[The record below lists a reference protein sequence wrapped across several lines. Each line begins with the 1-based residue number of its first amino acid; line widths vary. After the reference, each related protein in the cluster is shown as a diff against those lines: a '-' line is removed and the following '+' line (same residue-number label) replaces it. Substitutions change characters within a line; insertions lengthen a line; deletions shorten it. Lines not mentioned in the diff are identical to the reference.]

1 MASSS
6 WANRR
11 FALEVVTSP
20 CVVTRPWL
28 HPSSLPPPS
37 SSARDAYYALINP
50 ANRALCGTTR
60 LSYFPR
66 GGPVPRPPPKS
77 LSTATWGGLDAGP
90 GMLYPTQAVDGMVH
104 QIGGRELLD
113 ELKAAAPL
121 LREGTGRDDGDDGD
135 GGQPARLCEG
145 GAVLTAGCGKL
156 EFDLIAHT
164 VPPFWSGGEEEEEKE
179 ERIDDEVVVGDEGGA
194 AAGAGWEETVQ
205 RCYRTSIELLLDRC
219 AAMPGGGGGRGDGSS
234 GSSGGGGVG
243 SGGCGD
249 SSGRGSGGGDD
260 GGGGLTLDSELWIA
274 SPLIGCGARGAP
286 MDRAASAAAKALCE
300 LLLLEE
306 APTPPTTGA
315 SLTTAGTK
323 TGPRTERMTRFR
335 FVVQEQSHHDLLKQA
350 IDRCLADAD
359 VIRH

>member
-1 MASSS
+1 MADVVRPSHGLAFQDLARRVYFSRS
-6 WANRR
+6 FSYFYAAMIILNIAILIWAIQLEKVNHSDGG
-11 FALEVVTSP
+11 FIALEVVAVLMLLAEILLR
-20 CVVTRPWL
+20 VVHQRRSFWKRRCWAVVDIGVAL
-28 HPSSLPPPS
+28 LSALSIFFFIGGPSAAEEVENLLATAVRALRYTAQGLRVLLLLK
-37 SSARDAYYALINP
+37 ARD
-50 ANRALCGTTR
+50 TR
-60 LSYFPR
+60 TR
-66 GGPVPRPPPKS
+66 QG
-77 LSTATWGGLDAGP
+77 
-90 GMLYPTQAVDGMVH
+90 
-104 QIGGRELLD
+104 
-113 ELKAAAPL
+113 
-121 LREGTGRDDGDDGD
+121 DGDISFT
-135 GGQPARLCEG
+135 A
-145 GAVLTAGCGKL
+145 LTRSDST
-156 EFDLIAHT
+156 E
-164 VPPFWSGGEEEEEKE
+164 
-179 ERIDDEVVVGDEGGA
+179 DDIGA